1 MTLRSRAGE
10 RPHIL
15 MTVMTETITKP
26 EAQPLSE
33 LRGKVLDEVI
43 RQFRATRNDILRYG
57 VWNIRNLTDEEFNRV
72 DDRKLLGYFRQ
83 DLLETRFVHR
93 GQRVDL
99 ISLWMWFEDQLTG
112 AAPLVVD
119 GQHVILN
126 IEDKDLEKLRKRIS
140 ELRSFIPMLASGE
153 LDAFSRVKYKLRRT
167 VLRLTYDIHHLNKR
181 LEKYRKNQ
189 GFQRSEALDGGAAE
203 PDDAATED
211 VSMETPDET

>member
-1 MTLRSRAGE
+1 MVLGPRRDLVAARHLYDLQS
-10 RPHIL
+10 P
-15 MTVMTETITKP
+15 
-26 EAQPLSE
+26 PL
-33 LRGKVLDEVI
+33 D
-43 RQFRATRNDILRYG
+43 
-57 VWNIRNLTDEEFNRV
+57 
-72 DDRKLLGYFRQ
+72 
-83 DLLETRFVHR
+83 
-93 GQRVDL
+93 
-99 ISLWMWFEDQLTG
+99 
-112 AAPLVVD
+112 VV
-119 GQHVILN
+119 N
-126 IEDKDLEKLRKRIS
+126 LEKLRKRIS

>member
-1 MTLRSRAGE
+1 
-10 RPHIL
+10 
-15 MTVMTETITKP
+15 MTETITIP
-26 EAQPLSE
+26 EAQPFSE

-57 VWNIRNLTDEEFNRV
+57 VWNVRNLTDEEFNRV

-99 ISLWMWFEDQLTG
+99 ISLWMWFEDQMKG
-112 AAPLVVD
+112 NAPLVVD
-119 GQHVILN
+119 GEHVILN

-140 ELRSFIPMLASGE
+140 ELRSFMQMLHSGDLE
-153 LDAFSRVKYKLRRT
+153 AFSRVKYKLRRT

-189 GFQRSEALDGGAAE
+189 FQSRSDGEQANTDQNDA
-203 PDDAATED
+203 PDGDAITENG
-211 VSMETPDET
+211 